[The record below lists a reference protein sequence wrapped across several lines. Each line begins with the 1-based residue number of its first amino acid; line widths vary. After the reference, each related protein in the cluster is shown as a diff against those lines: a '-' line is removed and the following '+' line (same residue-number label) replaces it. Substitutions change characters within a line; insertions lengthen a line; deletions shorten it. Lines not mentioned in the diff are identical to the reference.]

1 MRYAAAMTPHA
12 EKLVEAAVRSGQE
25 VAQLRARLE
34 TATEIYRADL
44 AAAMAT
50 GERGIIAA
58 VARGLGTTHEKVRV
72 DADAHLRERRRDA
85 KRVKSDS

>member
-1 MRYAAAMTPHA
+1 MDPHA
-12 EKLVEAAVRSGQE
+12 EKLVDTAIQSGRR
-25 VAQLRARLE
+25 VTKLRAELE

-44 AAAMAT
+44 AAAQAT

-85 KRVKSDS
+85 KRVKPDA